1 MILVAETKVM
11 ASVSHSSLSPLKK
24 ISKIFRATKFNAVL
38 LDLS

>member
-1 MILVAETKVM
+1 MNLVSETKVM

-24 ISKIFRATKFNAVL
+24 ISKVIRATKFSGVL